1 MIVTG
6 WYFNGKQSRKY
17 DAELIADESG
27 MMSIHVPDS
36 IDQQLP
42 DPVPMEEMQVS
53 SRLEEVPRSLR
64 FPGGQQFLTED
75 NDSIDLIL
83 RSSGL
88 ELAQTLSHRLESW
101 IPAVIIS
108 WFGIVVVGF
117 AVVKWGI
124 PSLAENAADF
134 VPEAAEVR
142 IGDDVLKELES
153 RNLLTESRQS
163 RRVRQQVI
171 DYLESF
177 DQEESTVLIRRSDF
191 FGANAVALPGGKVI
205 LTDQLI
211 SVTENRE
218 ELLAVYLHELGHLH
232 HRHVVKQALQDSF
245 LTLLVVTIT
254 RDLTAATDLAAVI
267 PSMLLSFS
275 YSRKFETEADRYA
288 LEHMQE
294 AGLDTSHFSDVIRK
308 LIVETEQDEKDW
320 LATKYMSTHPAPEER
335 LHMIDSWDTA
345 ARPASLE

>member
-1 MIVTG
+1 MRVAG
-6 WYFNGKQSRKY
+6 WYFNGRQSRKY
-17 DAELIADESG
+17 DAELIADDSG
-27 MMSIHVPDS
+27 IISVDIPES
-36 IDQQLP
+36 IDEPLP
-42 DPVPMEEMQVS
+42 DPVPIEEMEVS

-83 RSSGL
+83 RSAGL
-88 ELAQTLSHRLESW
+88 ELAQTFSHRLESW
-101 IPAVIIS
+101 IPAVVIS

-117 AVVKWGI
+117 VVVKWGI
-124 PSLAENAADF
+124 PSLAEHAADF
-134 VPEAAEVR
+134 VPRAAEVS
-142 IGDDVLKELES
+142 IGEDVLKELES
-153 RNLLTESRQS
+153 RNLLIESEHP
-163 RRVRQQVI
+163 RRIREQVI

-177 DQEESTVLIRRSDF
+177 DEEESTVLVKRSDF

-267 PSMLLSFS
+267 PTMLLSFS
-275 YSRKFETEADRYA
+275 YSRKFESEADRYA
-288 LEHMQE
+288 LDRMQE
-294 AGLDTSHFSDVIRK
+294 AGIDTSHFSDVIRR
-308 LIVETEQDEKDW
+308 LIVETQKDEKDW

-335 LHMIDSWDTA
+335 LHMIDAWGTA
-345 ARPASLE
+345 GASPE